1 MNNLN
6 TLLYY
11 TILIINILMKTLK
24 NLLLR
29 PKLDIFDGNSQI
41 LNVQVHIRSLAG
53 MFLSFDC
60 L

>member
-1 MNNLN
+1 
-6 TLLYY
+6 
-11 TILIINILMKTLK
+11 MKTLK

-29 PKLDIFDGNSQI
+29 PKLDIFDGNSQT